1 MVYSDGRI
9 AQCRIRNHPNGEVDL
24 NADHPRGK
32 DKAHVFATVL
42 GLTRNEMGRD
52 VATRSPLSRLKY
64 SLFCTIGRKNPL
76 KYMPDTLWKSD

>member
-42 GLTRNEMGRD
+42 GLTRNDAKRL
-52 VATRSPLSRLKY
+52 ATLVQQAARQGEVTKEERSPFGY
-64 SLFCTIGRKNPL
+64 
-76 KYMPDTLWKSD
+76 YQKSG